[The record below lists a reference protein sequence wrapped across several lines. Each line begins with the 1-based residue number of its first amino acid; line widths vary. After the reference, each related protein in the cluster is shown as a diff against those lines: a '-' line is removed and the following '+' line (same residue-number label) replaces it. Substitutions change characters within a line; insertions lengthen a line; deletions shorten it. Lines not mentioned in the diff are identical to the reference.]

1 MEYYLLMWNRS
12 FDVTVTSSAL
22 SGAFVQGAIAVGS
35 PSIVAARRLN
45 DATQLVDQGRLAQ
58 ARAQEPGSAGYLHLH
73 RSNFTYGRSLVLVI
87 RYDPRRKWGMGP
99 VPHSGRLQLE
109 LRDGTRRELILLG
122 EQDGPALL
130 NAARELGYPIGAA

>member
-1 MEYYLLMWNRS
+1 MEYYLVMWNRS

-22 SGAFVQGAIAVGS
+22 SGAFVQGAISVGS

-45 DATQLVDQGRLAQ
+45 DATLLVDRGRLAQ
-58 ARAQEPGSAGYLHLH
+58 ARAQEPGSPGYLQLH
-73 RSNFTYGRSLVLVI
+73 RSNFTYARSLVVVI

-109 LRDGTRRELILLG
+109 LRDRTRRELILLG

-130 NAARELGYPIGAA
+130 NAARELGYAISAA